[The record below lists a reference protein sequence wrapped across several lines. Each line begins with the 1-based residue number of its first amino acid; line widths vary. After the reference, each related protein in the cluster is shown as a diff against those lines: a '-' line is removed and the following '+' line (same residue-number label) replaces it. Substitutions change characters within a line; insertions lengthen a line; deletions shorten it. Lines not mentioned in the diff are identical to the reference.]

1 MGTFVIAK
9 YHCEVAGET
18 TDSVDY
24 QVRYFDKASPEE
36 VMSRLEG
43 ERPHEYENCDGETVR
58 WLFDETMAI
67 EVDPT
72 FKDGEEIIGF
82 ITGTPT
88 EIEDTEP
95 SDAADAHKRRR

>member
-9 YHCEVAGET
+9 YHCEIAGVT

-24 QVRYFDKASPEE
+24 QVRYFDTASSEE
-36 VMSRLEG
+36 VMSRLED
-43 ERPHEYENCDGETVR
+43 ELPQEYENIDGETVR

-67 EVDPT
+67 EVNPS

-82 ITGTPT
+82 ITGTPMDIENT
-88 EIEDTEP
+88 E
-95 SDAADAHKRRR
+95 RL